1 MPASSNS
8 WAHLET
14 LSHWQCYLKT
24 KRVLTAV
31 LTIFVGSVNTTTTTT
46 TTMITSVGHFFF
58 SFSSFSFSSRQ
69 ALVHPISNIISSS
82 PCRQQR
88 HNRYQF
94 AHCCRVV
101 VHCTSSNRIMHMQL
115 AHRTLSSRWPSSI
128 EPLSCVCVCVGVV
141 HLLTIIVVA
150 SEGVGARAIITD

>member
-14 LSHWQCYLKT
+14 LSHWQRYLQT

-31 LTIFVGSVNTTTTTT
+31 LTIFVGSVNTTTTTM
-46 TTMITSVGHFFF
+46 MITSVGHFFF
-58 SFSSFSFSSRQ
+58 SFFSSFSFSTRQ

-101 VHCTSSNRIMHMQL
+101 HCTSSNRIMHMQL

-128 EPLSCVCVCVGVV
+128 EPLSCVLEV

-150 SEGVGARAIITD
+150 SDGVRARAIITD